1 MSGFFYWCVSPSLV
15 LALTAAWTRA
25 GNKLVTLPS
34 LPEPV
39 AGSQASVC
47 SRLRAYTE
55 HGLAMHSEGPRS
67 VTSVR
72 SPELKPPGL
81 PLITGVLAPVC
92 AEKPALR
99 PRTDN
104 PTPRGLEDDA
114 CVRAR
119 ASLAAPSVL
128 VPVPVLRTRW
138 LVRPYIRCIPSL
150 AGRRGKDQESFGPQL
165 CGEWV
170 EGAGRER
177 HACIATGTPSRG
189 PWCIVNLPTF
199 EPWAF
204 AGRARTYML
213 RLLNVKLLI

>member
-1 MSGFFYWCVSPSLV
+1 MRGNNDTDEQHRHRALACALRCRLESDIARRWARLLVFETGAGGLVCAAIIGDHTAKAVRRKEVVHMSGFFYWCVSPSLV

-25 GNKLVTLPS
+25 GNKLDTLPS

-104 PTPRGLEDDA
+104 PTPRGLEA
-114 CVRAR
+114 MR
-119 ASLAAPSVL
+119 ASEP
-128 VPVPVLRTRW
+128 
-138 LVRPYIRCIPSL
+138 
-150 AGRRGKDQESFGPQL
+150 
-165 CGEWV
+165 
-170 EGAGRER
+170 ER
-177 HACIATGTPSRG
+177 HWRRRVYWYLSP
-189 PWCIVNLPTF
+189 F
-199 EPWAF
+199 
-204 AGRARTYML
+204 
-213 RLLNVKLLI
+213 